1 MNEINLTDKSE
12 FQDMMQSNHLLPL
25 ITCPTRVT
33 DRGASLIDHVWT
45 NILSETQSGV
55 IEVNVTEYY
64 PILSVFKY
72 YKNDINDKVK
82 IEFRDINDANI
93 GKFKTI
99 LNESDWIYILGNTNS
114 PDNYVSNFLKYFN
127 ATFNSCFPLRKK
139 LIGTKRILTPWLTN
153 SLIKSIRVK
162 HCRYKLV
169 KRGEF
174 DKIDYQLYCKILSK
188 LIKTSKRQ
196 YFASVFNDIKC
207 DIKKTWKLLNNIIGR
222 KSKCNKTIN
231 IEVDGIRVNSQDV
244 PNKFNEYFTTIGQKI
259 KDNIPTSNIHF
270 SDFLSPQFD
279 SSIFISPTFPVET
292 QKLIMKLNCNKI
304 GTKQPKGKIY
314 KLASE
319 FISLPISI
327 IFNAIISTGIYPNA
341 LKISCVSPIYKKDD
355 SLNISNYRP
364 ISCLPLLNVIIE
376 KLLHSRFS
384 HFLEKHNLFFNDQ
397 YGFRRN
403 HSTSDAVMKLLDRIY
418 DSFELGDYFGTIML
432 DLSKAFDTVDHEVLL
447 SKLHNYGFRGRA
459 HQLIKSYLTER
470 KQFVSCNGIISST
483 LPVSVGV
490 PQGSVL
496 GPLLFLIYVNDM
508 PSVLVN
514 GASVIQYADDT
525 TLYSSRK
532 EIYDLCNEL
541 TFNLSRIKAW
551 LDTNYLSL
559 NVSKTYF
566 TIFTYNPIPQNIS
579 IDLNGQ
585 KIEHSPNPTFLGV
598 TLDSKLTFDKHL
610 QCIKSKISRSIGI
623 LWKVNYL
630 PVEILKK
637 SYYTLVYPYLL
648 YCLMAWGSASNTLT
662 NLLFLKQKKI
672 VRIISKSDYFDP
684 SDPIF
689 KELNILK
696 LNDLYKVYC
705 SVFMFKTLYENKYDF
720 YLDKIKS
727 LQINLPYNT
736 RNTEFRLPKL
746 RLIRSRQNIVYQ
758 GISIWNKIPNHM
770 KNNKTSSS
778 FKKGLKMNIID
789 SY

>member
-1 MNEINLTDKSE
+1 MKWVNIMGVYRPPATPIKKFNERFNQILERSKITQSDCIIAGDFNICLMNEINQTVTSE
-12 FQDMMQSNHLLPL
+12 FQDMMKSNHLLPI

-33 DRGASLIDHVWT
+33 DRRASLIDHVWT
-45 NILSETQSGV
+45 NILSENKSGV
-55 IEVNVTEYY
+55 IEVNITDHY

-82 IEFRDINDANI
+82 IEFRDVNDTNI
-93 GKFKTI
+93 CKFKTI
-99 LNESDWIYILGNTNS
+99 LYETDWKYILGNTNS
-114 PDNYVSNFLKYFN
+114 PDNYVSNFLKHFN
-127 ATFNSCFPLRKK
+127 ATYNSCFPLKK
-139 LIGTKRILTPWLTN
+139 KVIGTKRILSPWITN

-162 HCRYKLV
+162 HYQYKLV

-174 DKIDYQLYCKILSK
+174 DKADYLLYCKILDK
-188 LIKTSKRQ
+188 LVKTSKRQ
-196 YFASVFNDIKC
+196 YFASVFHGIKC
-207 DIKKTWKLLNNIIGR
+207 DIKKTWKLLNNMIGR
-222 KSKCNKTIN
+222 KSKYNRNIN
-231 IEVDGIRVNSQDV
+231 IEADGIRINTHDI
-244 PNKFNEYFTTIGQKI
+244 PNKFNEYFTTIGQQI
-259 KDNIPTSNIHF
+259 KDNIPSSNMNF
-270 SDFLSPQFD
+270 SDFLPPQFD
-279 SSIFISPTFPVET
+279 HSIFISPTCPEEIHRV
-292 QKLIMKLNCNKI
+292 IMKLNCNKI
-304 GTKQPKGKIY
+304 GTKQPKGRIY
-314 KLASE
+314 KLASKS
-319 FISLPISI
+319 ISLPISV
-327 IFNAIISTGIYPNA
+327 IFNKIISTGIYPNA

-355 SLNISNYRP
+355 SLNVKNYRP
-364 ISCLPLLNVIIE
+364 ISCLPLLNVIVE
-376 KLLHSRFS
+376 KLLHLRFTN
-384 HFLEKHNLFFNDQ
+384 FLEKHNLFFKDQ

-403 HSTSDAVMKLLDRIY
+403 HSTSDAVMKLLDRVY
-418 DSFELGDYFGTIML
+418 ESFELGEYFGSIML

-490 PQGSVL
+490 PRGLVL

-662 NLLFLKQKKI
+662 NLLFLKQENCQNYI
-672 VRIISKSDYFDP
+672 
-684 SDPIF
+684 
-689 KELNILK
+689 KE
-696 LNDLYKVYC
+696 
-705 SVFMFKTLYENKYDF
+705 
-720 YLDKIKS
+720 
-727 LQINLPYNT
+727 
-736 RNTEFRLPKL
+736 
-746 RLIRSRQNIVYQ
+746 
-758 GISIWNKIPNHM
+758 
-770 KNNKTSSS
+770 
-778 FKKGLKMNIID
+778 
-789 SY
+789 